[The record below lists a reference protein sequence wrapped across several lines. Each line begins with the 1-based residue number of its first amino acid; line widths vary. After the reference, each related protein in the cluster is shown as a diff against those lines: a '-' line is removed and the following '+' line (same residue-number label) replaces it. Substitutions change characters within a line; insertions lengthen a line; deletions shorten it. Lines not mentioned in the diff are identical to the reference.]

1 VAQCADEPHAHHQR
15 AFRFILLNLAE
26 RGDVAG
32 TSLDETWSLT
42 KFVTAL
48 FQPTPHEEFIMAH
61 HALASQESYNPNHL
75 LDILLGKMQL
85 KNDAALSRMLEVAP
99 PVISKIRHH
108 RLPVGA
114 SLLIRM
120 HEVTGMSI
128 RDLRDLMGDR
138 RTKYRLSDAQGRP
151 KPSEEKAA
159 APDAGATG
167 NYAH

>member
-1 VAQCADEPHAHHQR
+1 
-15 AFRFILLNLAE
+15 
-26 RGDVAG
+26 
-32 TSLDETWSLT
+32 
-42 KFVTAL
+42 
-48 FQPTPHEEFIMAH
+48 
-61 HALASQESYNPNHL
+61 
-75 LDILLGKMQL
+75 
-85 KNDAALSRMLEVAP
+85 MLEVAP

-151 KPSEEKAA
+151 KPEEKAA
-159 APDAGATG
+159 QQAALQAAQQQQAQPQGQPSQSNEASSSTKSG